1 MQNVNVI
8 APHCDSKISNI
19 LTTLIHLKN
28 TLAALKAASQTH
40 TF

>member
-1 MQNVNVI
+1 MRNVNVI
-8 APHCDSKISNI
+8 APHCDSKIFNI

-28 TLAALKAASQTH
+28 ILEAFKAAGQAY